1 MKMIADKLEPIRAF
15 EKQSGLARL
24 LLFLYLEGQG
34 NMSWMIDGS
43 NIYPKSDRIVFQTIW
58 QMNLAHQRSTVQ
70 SVSPLKSE
78 SKLRRVGNSLAVI
91 VPNGIIEEKGLKPGG
106 ICYSFYRTA
115 RIREEGSTEENGW
128 YRRHRDKGVQT

>member
-24 LLFLYLEGQG
+24 LLFLYLEGPG
-34 NMSWMIDGS
+34 NMFWMIDGS

-78 SKLRRVGNSLAVI
+78 SNVSRRSPNRLA
-91 VPNGIIEEKGLKPGG
+91 E
-106 ICYSFYRTA
+106 A
-115 RIREEGSTEENGW
+115 RIIPSIMPNLAFLWRLRCLNSEALRQMSILSGITPAIS
-128 YRRHRDKGVQT
+128 